1 MVSLV
6 ERIKYN
12 ASIQDNPKIALF
24 SEFLKKQRITYD
36 IDSNAPET
44 DRLYFGFII
53 SLCNNEKNDF
63 TNLYN
68 DISRRKPSQDSP
80 WIMNDF
86 LVFLLICG
94 VVKFGIDKTWILD
107 VINARPEGNAQN
119 KPVNQTLRNLI
130 NGNFLS
136 TDNLFEIVVVFL
148 DIQNQ
153 EQVNDKTFNIL
164 YRQISENASLLN
176 SKNDFLICITL
187 RAYDV
192 IVTTKDTP
200 DGIHNKQL
208 KDFQEEFKKRIL
220 IASNITY
227 GLVCLS
233 GLYLILHIYRQS
245 PDLKNFVTDIGSI
258 LAIVGVGL
266 FITFINKLRISIE
279 KFYLF
284 IFGYSKSFSDKN
296 K

>member
-24 SEFLKKQRITYD
+24 SEFLKKQRITYV
-36 IDSNAPET
+36 IDSTAPET

-63 TNLYN
+63 TNLYTE
-68 DISRRKPSQDSP
+68 ISRRRPSQDSP

-86 LVFLLICG
+86 LIFLLICG
-94 VVKFGIDKTWILD
+94 VVKYGIDKTWILE

-130 NGNFLS
+130 NGNILS
-136 TDNLFEIVVVFL
+136 TDNLFEIVIVFL

-153 EQVNDKTFNIL
+153 EQVDDKTFNIL
-164 YRQISENASLLN
+164 YKQISENVSLLN
-176 SKNDFLICITL
+176 SKNDFLICVSL

-200 DGIHNKQL
+200 DGAHNKQL
-208 KDFQEEFKKRIL
+208 KDFQEEFKKRVL
-220 IASNITY
+220 IVSNVSY
-227 GLVCLS
+227 GLVCIL
-233 GLYLILHIYRQS
+233 GLFFILHLNRQY
-245 PDLKNFVTDIGSI
+245 PDFKNFISDVGSI

-266 FITFINKLRISIE
+266 FITFINKLRMAIE
-279 KFYLF
+279 KFYFF